1 MKLKDLLHS
10 SKRKILKMPVP
21 KGKQKLYG
29 KIAGHMQNEGYS
41 YEESKDIADKAVMKK
56 PSKKKK
62 RSSSTSR
69 KKF

>member
-1 MKLKDLLHS
+1 
-10 SKRKILKMPVP
+10 MPVP